1 VEVCGSMWC
10 VVFCSV
16 LCCVLF
22 GSPGAGSLD
31 NPDLGGSI
39 TAATQVG
46 GHIYIYPASP
56 LPGYPHDDV
65 APRPISA
72 AAAGRR
78 QLAGP
83 ILKAAVQNL
92 TEHFKYSGCLRNS
105 GGIEDVGP
113 GQEKEKGARM
123 DSPTPPL
130 PFSNAKTEKE
140 KMPSSIHPSIPPSFS
155 P

>member
-1 VEVCGSMWC
+1 MWKC
-10 VVFCSV
+10 VVCCVLQCVV

-56 LPGYPHDDV
+56 LPGCPHDDV

-72 AAAGRR
+72 AAAGSRR

-92 TEHFKYSGCLRNS
+92 TEQFKYSGCLRNS

-123 DSPTPPL
+123 DSP
-130 PFSNAKTEKE
+130 SVQD
-140 KMPSSIHPSIPPSFS
+140 
-155 P
+155 